1 MRTDVSAESG
11 HNKRLKQV
19 AGALRHRAPETVGP
33 RPPLLSHGVRR
44 RGVEFERRL
53 FGNVPMPGT
62 DRRALGVGR
71 RPNSSTSLRLR
82 RP

>member
-33 RPPLLSHGVRR
+33 RPPLLSHGVICARKEAR
-44 RGVEFERRL
+44 Q
-53 FGNVPMPGT
+53 
-62 DRRALGVGR
+62 
-71 RPNSSTSLRLR
+71 
-82 RP
+82 